1 MIYYHREVDCF
12 HPKSYWII
20 NFRKRPNI
28 ELTDD
33 QFEYIKNALGDRFIK
48 SLSYEEFSQYYFL
61 ELI

>member
-1 MIYYHREVDCF
+1 MIYYRGEVDCW
-12 HPKSYWII
+12 HLKPYWVID
-20 NFRKRPNI
+20 FRKRPNI

-33 QFEYIKNALGDRFIK
+33 QFDYIKNALGERFRK